1 MNCRAPPSAWP
12 PPYLAID
19 AAQLPPLPV
28 AANPT
33 LEFRWARHKT
43 YYMDRDGQN
52 DLDAAH
58 RSNLRLEWRGDAML
72 RWAISDAI
80 SELLPY
86 TPLADL
92 SHIRQYLDS
101 NRTLAHLAY
110 LYELDQQL
118 VTGPPPPQHDSWTH
132 VLKTM
137 ADTFEARLGA
147 TVDASADASTQ
158 AAQMA
163 AVLSFVRRL
172 VSPDVFPELRD
183 IIDYYARVKIPRRF
197 GNQRVELRKIETFLK
212 SLRDVVE
219 ADQHADQC
227 LMSDPRHKWVDER
240 VPGPDRREW
249 RTTLY
254 LDGQAV
260 ASGDS
265 HKLVRAR
272 QQALERY
279 FWMTVPA

>member
-92 SHIRQYLDS
+92 SVSY
-101 NRTLAHLAY
+101 TLSGVPCAFAHA
-110 LYELDQQL
+110 
-118 VTGPPPPQHDSWTH
+118 
-132 VLKTM
+132 
-137 ADTFEARLGA
+137 
-147 TVDASADASTQ
+147 
-158 AAQMA
+158 
-163 AVLSFVRRL
+163 
-172 VSPDVFPELRD
+172 
-183 IIDYYARVKIPRRF
+183 
-197 GNQRVELRKIETFLK
+197 
-212 SLRDVVE
+212 
-219 ADQHADQC
+219 
-227 LMSDPRHKWVDER
+227 
-240 VPGPDRREW
+240 
-249 RTTLY
+249 
-254 LDGQAV
+254 AV
-260 ASGDS
+260 ASDS
-265 HKLVRAR
+265 TSVNTLTATAR
-272 QQALERY
+272 LPISR
-279 FWMTVPA
+279 TCTSSTNNS